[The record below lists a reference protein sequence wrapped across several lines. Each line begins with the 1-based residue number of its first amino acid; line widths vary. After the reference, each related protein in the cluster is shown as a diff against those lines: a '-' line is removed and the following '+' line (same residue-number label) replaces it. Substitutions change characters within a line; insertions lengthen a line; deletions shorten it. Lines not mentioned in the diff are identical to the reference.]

1 MITQF
6 FGVFVMILFLDVAL
20 DVSTREVVSFAISD
34 SLARPG
40 ARAVLSK
47 VAFSGIHPGKLVEV
61 DRVRL
66 GIRAEPDTA

>member
-6 FGVFVMILFLDVAL
+6 FGVYVVVLFLEVAL
-20 DVSTREVVSFAISD
+20 NVSTREVAWFAIFD
-34 SLARPG
+34 LLARPG
-40 ARAVLSK
+40 ASADLSE
-47 VAFSGIHPGKLVEV
+47 VTFSGVHPGKLVEV